1 MKTTTE
7 KKNPW
12 YEVNEKDKVVTCI
25 IRTKN
30 GDAVGVARCSGSDE
44 FDVEKGKR
52 IALIKGMIKIRE
64 TERQLIQNT
73 KGFLEMTDKLGRNL
87 KHKLLQHA
95 IQEAN
100 DMLRINRNETKK
112 LLNELKE
119 F

>member
-1 MKTTTE
+1 MKTTE

-12 YEVNEKDKVVTCI
+12 YEVNEKDKVETCI

-30 GDAVGVARCSGSDE
+30 GDAVGVARCSGLDD
-44 FDVEKGKR
+44 FDVEKGKK
-52 IALIKGMIKIRE
+52 IALIKGMIQVRE
-64 TERQLIQNT
+64 NERMLIQNT
-73 KGFLEMTDKLGRNL
+73 KNFLELTDSLGKNL

-100 DMLRINRNETKK
+100 DMLRINRKETKK

>member
-1 MKTTTE
+1 MKTTE

-30 GDAVGVARCSGSDE
+30 GDAVGVARCSDLDE
-44 FDVEKGKR
+44 FDVEKGKK
-52 IALIKGMIKIRE
+52 IALIKGMIQVRE
-64 TERQLIQNT
+64 NERMLIQNT
-73 KGFLEMTDKLGRNL
+73 KNFLELTDSLGKNL

-100 DMLRINRNETKK
+100 DMLRINRKETKK

>member
-1 MKTTTE
+1 MKTTE

-30 GDAVGVARCSGSDE
+30 GEAVGVARCSDSDE

-52 IALIKGMIKIRE
+52 IALIKGMIQVRE
-64 TERQLIQNT
+64 NERQLIQNT
-73 KGFLEMTDKLGRNL
+73 KDFLELTDRLSKNL
-87 KHKLLQHA
+87 KHKLIQHA

-100 DMLRINRNETKK
+100 DMIRINRKETKK